1 MFSIQSTRESHGLGK
16 EADPYTGTVRSEDCR
31 RSHLLFGQER
41 FEWKTGKEMFAMDK
55 PYQFVSDVEVLPGH
69 VAIPGMGF
77 LPVNAFVIKAAEPV
91 LVDTG
96 MGMESEAFMKAL
108 RSVINPK
115 DLRWVWLTHDDADHT
130 GSLRKVLEAA
140 PSARL
145 AVNALAML
153 RLNSA
158 WQVPMDRVYWLNSGD
173 SIRVGDRRLTAV
185 RPPLF
190 DNPTTIGIYDDK
202 SEAFFSAD
210 FFGCILPSLA
220 QNADDVMEGDL
231 AQGMMSWASADSPW
245 VHMVQPGEYSRELDR
260 ISQLAPKMIFS
271 AHLPPARGKTGHF
284 LELLAKV
291 PTSTPFAAPN
301 QTILQQILTQVGAG
315 R

>member
-1 MFSIQSTRESHGLGK
+1 MFS
-16 EADPYTGTVRSEDCR
+16 
-31 RSHLLFGQER
+31 
-41 FEWKTGKEMFAMDK
+41 MDK
-55 PYQFVSDVEVLPGH
+55 PHQLTPDIEVLPAH
-69 VAIPGMGF
+69 FPIPGMGF
-77 LPVNAFVIKAAEPV
+77 LPVNAFVIKATEPV

-96 MGMESEAFMKAL
+96 MGMDSEAFMKAL
-108 RSVINPK
+108 RSVINPQ

-145 AVNALAML
+145 AVNALGML
-153 RLNSA
+153 RMSSA

-190 DNPTTIGIYDDK
+190 DNPTTIGVYDDK

-210 FFGCILPSLA
+210 FFGGIIPSPA
-220 QNADDVMEGDL
+220 QNAEDVTEGDL
-231 AQGMMSWASADSPW
+231 AQGMISWASADSPW
-245 VHMVQPGEYSRELDR
+245 VHMVQPGEYRRELDR
-260 ISQLAPKMIFS
+260 IHQLAPKLICS

-291 PTSTPFAAPN
+291 PASTPFVAPN
-301 QTILQQILTQVGAG
+301 QTALKQILAQMRG
-315 R
+315 